1 MTYDPTSI
9 SIPPASAF
17 EQIVDNKQTHLY
29 LLKNK
34 TGMQAA
40 VTNYGA
46 YLVSVLV
53 PDKTGKLTS
62 VALGFDSLEG
72 LMAQRCYYGA
82 TIGRFGNRIANGKFT
97 LEGKGYNLPINNGP
111 NSLHGG
117 EKNFSYVVWDGKQ
130 TDEQKVELTYLS
142 KDMEEGFPGNLQVKV
157 TYSITD
163 DNAIVIAYEATTDK
177 TTVINLTNHAYFN
190 LNGEGN
196 GDVLGHTVQI
206 NADNYIPANESMIPI
221 GKIAFVKNTPFDF
234 TQPRL
239 ISDAIDANH
248 KQTKFGGGYDHT
260 LVFNDHDLN
269 APIAKV
275 TGDKTGIQLK
285 VYTDQPGMQFY
296 TGNFMPG
303 TNIIRG
309 GKKDIRRTAF
319 AMETQH
325 FPDSP
330 NQPQFPSTV
339 LKPGEVYKTQTVYKF
354 SV

>member
-1 MTYDPTSI
+1 MIYDPTSI
-9 SIPPASAF
+9 SIPQASAF
-17 EQIVDNKQTHLY
+17 EHTINGKQTHLY

-72 LMAQRCYYGA
+72 LMTQSCYYGA
-82 TIGRFGNRIANGKFT
+82 TIGRFGNRIANGEFS
-97 LEGKGYNLPINNGP
+97 LEGKQYILPVNNGP
-111 NSLHGG
+111 NTLHGG
-117 EKNFSYVVWDGKQ
+117 VNNFSYAVWDAKQ
-130 TDEQKVELTYLS
+130 IDEQKIELTYLS

-163 DNAIVIAYEATTDK
+163 YNAIVIDYEATTDK
-177 TTVINLTNHAYFN
+177 TTIVNLTNHAYFN

-196 GDVLGHTVQI
+196 GDILDHTVQI
-206 NADNYIPANESMIPI
+206 NAENYIPANKDMIPT
-221 GKIAFVKNTPFDF
+221 GEIATVKGTPFDF
-234 TQPRL
+234 TQPRVVG
-239 ISDAIDANH
+239 DAIDADH
-248 KQTKFGGGYDHT
+248 EQTKFGEGYDHT
-260 LVFNDHDLN
+260 LVFNQHDIN
-269 APIAKV
+269 NPVANV
-275 TGDKTGIQLK
+275 TGDKTGIQLE

-303 TNIIRG
+303 TNTTRG
-309 GKKDIRRTAF
+309 GKKDIKRTAF

-325 FPDSP
+325 YPDSP
-330 NQPQFPSTV
+330 NQLKFPSTV